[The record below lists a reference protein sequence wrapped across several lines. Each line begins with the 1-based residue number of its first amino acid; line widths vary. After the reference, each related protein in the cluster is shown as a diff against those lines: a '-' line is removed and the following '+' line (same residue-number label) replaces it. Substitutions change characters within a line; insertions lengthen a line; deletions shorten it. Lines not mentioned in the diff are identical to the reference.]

1 MVSSLGEAIM
11 KLQNYSCW
19 IFWLDEIDLLILNII
34 NFITYIY
41 YIYTEF
47 IGFFKLYRIDMTAVW
62 GLSMLGLKIQLKI
75 NKSNFHFSNMLIN
88 NKALL
93 SLEYL
98 TKYDPTL
105 YQRYA
110 SIALFQVGI
119 Q

>member
-1 MVSSLGEAIM
+1 
-11 KLQNYSCW
+11 
-19 IFWLDEIDLLILNII
+19 
-34 NFITYIY
+34 
-41 YIYTEF
+41 
-47 IGFFKLYRIDMTAVW
+47 
-62 GLSMLGLKIQLKI
+62 
-75 NKSNFHFSNMLIN
+75 MLIN